1 MLLMLVLL
9 AATCC
14 FGVYL
19 VVRDRL
25 QHRKGDV
32 SELVVQRLESHL
44 GQGPVSLREMEMQQ
58 PFSERVVKPLLKR
71 GGDLFAKTTPARQR
85 ESLQVSINQAGRYS
99 LDTGTFLIIRAAAAL
114 CLLLVGLML
123 GGLMGGGLI
132 AIVLT
137 ALFAGIGYVL
147 PLLWLKRL
155 AAQRVKALRR
165 ALPDVMDLLTITVEA
180 GLSFDAALA
189 RVAERYRGSPVG
201 QEFNQV
207 LQEVRLGK
215 PRLEAIAALGDRSRV
230 EEMQSFTQAVVQSE
244 QMGIGI
250 GKILNAQAVDLRGA
264 RIQQAKEKAGRS
276 TLVMLLPMIGCIFPT
291 LFIILLGPAVIA
303 LLAMKLF

>member
-1 MLLMLVLL
+1 
-9 AATCC
+9 
-14 FGVYL
+14 
-19 VVRDRL
+19 
-25 QHRKGDV
+25 
-32 SELVVQRLESHL
+32 
-44 GQGPVSLREMEMQQ
+44 MEMQQ